1 MDDTSGNQA
10 DKRRLLDVEKQLYQR
25 IVAKLNHSAR
35 DCPDFRYATSRLACA
50 ASAPNLR
57 PNVLDGTC
65 GEFPWHGRDFLSA
78 VPELQCFADADR
90 DSNKDSRRSTSGGVV
105 TWRWS
110 PPLLGGESAQYRIFE
125 LGEDLFSAIT
135 ARTRSLGIQSEL
147 KVLGPV
153 LSSLPPTVRASLITL
168 GAVVTALRRSVWVV
182 ARGAHRG
189 ESCGHVPDRCPE
201 RGFASCDVSLPY
213 SCVTVKTQWGPILG
227 TGLCLSVNERNLGRS
242 REAEAE
248 GVC

>member
-1 MDDTSGNQA
+1 MN
-10 DKRRLLDVEKQLYQR
+10 
-25 IVAKLNHSAR
+25 
-35 DCPDFRYATSRLACA
+35 
-50 ASAPNLR
+50 
-57 PNVLDGTC
+57 
-65 GEFPWHGRDFLSA
+65 
-78 VPELQCFADADR
+78 CFEQ
-90 DSNKDSRRSTSGGVV
+90 SRRAGARWEFKVSG
-105 TWRWS
+105 
-110 PPLLGGESAQYRIFE
+110 RI
-125 LGEDLFSAIT
+125 S
-135 ARTRSLGIQSEL
+135 
-147 KVLGPV
+147 GPV
-153 LSSLPPTVRASLITL
+153 ALASLRPTVRASLITL